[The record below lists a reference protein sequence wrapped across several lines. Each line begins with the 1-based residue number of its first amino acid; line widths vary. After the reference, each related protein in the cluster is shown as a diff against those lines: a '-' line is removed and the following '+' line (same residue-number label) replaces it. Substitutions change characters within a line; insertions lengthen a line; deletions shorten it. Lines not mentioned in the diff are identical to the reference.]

1 MCNPL
6 FAAAPSAPPT
16 NIEAVKTTST
26 SFLLQWN
33 SPPLDGRNGNIR
45 RYILVVTEQSS
56 DKVIDISTQNT
67 EQLFESLHPYYNY
80 TFSVAAVTI
89 SAGVFSK
96 QQTVTT
102 LEDRTLLLEFRIVET

>member
-1 MCNPL
+1 M
-6 FAAAPSAPPT
+6 
-16 NIEAVKTTST
+16 
-26 SFLLQWN
+26 
-33 SPPLDGRNGNIR
+33 
-45 RYILVVTEQSS
+45 TEQSS